1 MNEKT
6 PTIGLVAVFLLIAAL
21 ITRNGD
27 IAWMILPFLAFL
39 MVGILQTPD
48 VERVALRAERGL
60 EQTRTNGIVSIVVKL
75 AVQNKSLETVHL
87 FMEEIV
93 QPGMKI
99 TDGALSQ
106 WVTLRSGETA
116 ELKYAFTQNLEEHSP
131 SSFAK
136 KQSPKSLRGRNDN

>member
-6 PTIGLVAVFLLIAAL
+6 LTVGLVAVFLLIAAL

-39 MVGILQTPD
+39 MAGILQTPD
-48 VERVALRAERGL
+48 VERVSLLAKRSW

-75 AVQNKSLETVHL
+75 VVQNKSLEAVHL
-87 FMEEIV
+87 FMEETV

-99 TDGALSQ
+99 TEGALNQ
-106 WVTLRSGETA
+106 WVTLRPGETT
-116 ELKYAFTQNLEEHSP
+116 ELKYAFTAARGNFSW
-131 SSFAK
+131 
-136 KQSPKSLRGRNDN
+136 KSIRTKVSDPL